1 MSLPNTQ
8 SFSSSSQNHTG
19 GPIEQSI
26 RAKLEA
32 ALEPDVLTIAN
43 DSWKHSGHAA
53 MREIGGG
60 NGETHFAVEIVSK
73 AFEGKRTIQRHRLI
87 YAVLDDELKNGVHA
101 LQLTTRTPSELK
113 KN

>member
-1 MSLPNTQ
+1 ALIRTRTTPIMSLPNTQ
-8 SFSSSSQNHTG
+8 GFSSSSQNPTA

-60 NGETHFAVEIVSK
+60 NGETRTLLAHCLIYWTEGDFAVEIVSA
-73 AFEGKRTIQRHRLI
+73 AFEGK
-87 YAVLDDELKNGVHA
+87 
-101 LQLTTRTPSELK
+101 
-113 KN
+113 